1 MFRELKVYGSEDF
14 LHEVG
19 DKEPLFLCVLA
30 TTATSHIPGIT
41 GAGASPDL
49 TGYTPAA
56 DVELIVHEAPLCL
69 PEIPKTVVEGGSTP
83 TPAVITKACIELADI
98 PFLVADAGARIKPNL
113 PYIHINEKPGEDI
126 RTGKAV
132 DNPRKIFENGKL
144 LGEMLSNLADHL
156 IIGESTPAGTT
167 TALGVLTA
175 LGYDASFKVSA
186 SLPENPHNLKRDVVM
201 EGLENAGIGWGEKV
215 EDPFKAVEAVGDP
228 MIPAIAGICMGSD
241 TPITL
246 AGGTQMTAICAF
258 IKAIDESFD
267 FSRTPIATTI
277 FVAEDET
284 SDINQIAEQIGD
296 ITIYAVDPGFEKA
309 AHKGLHGYLTGSV
322 KEGVGAG
329 GMLLAALLKGVSMDT
344 IRDRID
350 ELCQRLF

>member
-1 MFRELKVYGSEDF
+1 MFDELKVYGSEDF
-14 LHEVG
+14 LYKVK
-19 DKEPLFLCVLA
+19 DKQPLFLCVLA
-30 TTATSHIPGIT
+30 TTATSQIPGIT

-49 TGYTPAA
+49 TEYTPAA

-83 TPAVITKACIELADI
+83 TPAVITKACIELAEI
-98 PFLVADAGARIKPNL
+98 PFLVADAGAKIKPNL
-113 PYIHINEKPGEDI
+113 PYILINERPGEDI

-132 DNPRKIFENGKL
+132 DDPRKIFENGRL
-144 LGEMLSNLADHL
+144 LGNMLSDITEHL

-186 SLPENPHNLKRDVVM
+186 SLPENPHNLKRDVVR
-201 EGLENAGIGWGEKV
+201 EGLENAGIKWGDKID
-215 EDPFKAVEAVGDP
+215 DPFKAVEAVGDP

-241 TPITL
+241 VPVTL
-246 AGGTQMTAICAF
+246 AGGTQMMAVCAF
-258 IKAIDESFD
+258 IKAVDNEFD

-277 FVAEDET
+277 FVAEDEN
-284 SDINQIAEQIGD
+284 SDINQIAGQIDD

-309 AHKGLHGYLTGSV
+309 THRGLHGYLTGSV

-350 ELCQRLF
+350 ELCHRLF

>member
-14 LHEVG
+14 LYEVE
-19 DKEPLFLCVLA
+19 DKQPLFLCVLA
-30 TTATSHIPGIT
+30 TTDTSQIPGIT

-49 TGYTPAA
+49 TEYTPAA
-56 DVELIVHEAPLCL
+56 DVELIVHGVPLCL
-69 PEIPKTVVEGGSTP
+69 PEIPKTVVDGGSTP

-98 PFLVADAGARIKPNL
+98 PFLVADAGAKIKPNL
-113 PYIHINEKPGEDI
+113 PYIHINEKPGRDI
-126 RTGKAV
+126 RTGRAV
-132 DNPRKIFENGKL
+132 DDPKKIFENGRL
-144 LGEMLSNLADHL
+144 LGGMLSNLTEHL

-175 LGYDASFKVSA
+175 LGYDANFKVSA

-201 EGLENAGIGWGEKV
+201 EGLENAGIRRVGKV
-215 EDPFKAVEAVGDP
+215 SDPFKAVEAVGDP

-241 TPITL
+241 VPVTL

-258 IKAIDESFD
+258 IKSIDKEFD
-267 FSRTPIATTI
+267 FSRMPIATTI

-296 ITIYAVDPGFEKA
+296 VTVYAVDPGFEKA
-309 AHKGLHGYLTGSV
+309 SHKGLHGYITGSV

-329 GMLLAALLKGVSMDT
+329 GMLLAALLKGVSMDA

-350 ELCQRLF
+350 ELCHKLF